1 MRPDPI
7 GSSEPRFP
15 VDSRESAS
23 FRDTRSQPAAG
34 LNPPRSRRFKPVSS
48 TSEAPVDHEI
58 RRGIFRSGAP
68 TRPKRLRRVAL
79 PLEFRRRAAT
89 SSPTIRSSATTR
101 EPPSPVDGDAAFR
114 VRVPSTNA
122 QARRTAHGVSGS
134 PCSAGGRRRRRTLIL
149 ALGRGDVRAPTSGGL
164 LCVALALDRRNLELE
179 RDLLR
184 DEPPA

>member
-48 TSEAPVDHEI
+48 TREAPVDHEI
-58 RRGIFRSGAP
+58 RRGIFMSGAP

-114 VRVPSTNA
+114 VRAQIAVHKRAGAENRTRCERQSLFRRWASTSPNA
-122 QARRTAHGVSGS
+122 DSRPRARRCACPNV
-134 PCSAGGRRRRRTLIL
+134 RRPVVRRS
-149 ALGRGDVRAPTSGGL
+149 RA
-164 LCVALALDRRNLELE
+164 
-179 RDLLR
+179 
-184 DEPPA
+184 